1 MTASARPEP
10 APQTTAGG
18 IFEQVALAA
27 SFLTIIPLLDAR
39 PRVSEVVAAS
49 FGWFPL
55 IGFALGALLCAIDAA
70 ASAIMA
76 PMARAIM
83 LVMALTIATGAVHLD
98 GLADT
103 ADALGA
109 GRDRARALEIMRD
122 SRIGTFGA
130 IALFFLLIIK
140 ISALASALGSHR
152 RVALYIAPGLARWAM
167 VIVAWRM
174 DYLRPQGAGGVLL
187 QNDGWRNPLLAS
199 ILATGGM
206 MLMWKLLAFRAVLVA
221 MVLAPASVL
230 ILRSFYRRWLGGVTG
245 DLIGAA
251 GEIIETAVMLA
262 ISI

>member
-1 MTASARPEP
+1 MTDP
-10 APQTTAGG
+10 AGPQPGPQATVGG

-55 IGFALGALLCAIDAA
+55 IGFALGALLCAIDSAS
-70 ASAIMA
+70 SAIMA
-76 PMARAIM
+76 PTARAIM

-98 GLADT
+98 GLADA

-122 SRIGTFGA
+122 SGIGTFGA

-140 ISALASALGSHR
+140 ISALAAALDSHR
-152 RVALYIAPGLARWAM
+152 RVALYIAPGLARWAI
-167 VIVAWRM
+167 VLVAWRM
-174 DYLRPQGAGGVLL
+174 DYLRPQGAGATLL
-187 QNDGWRNPLLAS
+187 RDDGWRNPLLAS
-199 ILATGGM
+199 ILAAGGM
-206 MLMWKLLAFRAVLVA
+206 ILMWKLLAFRAALVA
-221 MVLAPASVL
+221 IVLAPALAL
-230 ILRSFYRRWLGGVTG
+230 ILRAFYRRWLGGVTG